1 MYTYVVYI
9 RMKKHST
16 KARSTTHVVDSHK
29 YNKALHVAKPLQVKF
44 PILLRCLALQ
54 CVFVVLPNLQDVCA
68 EVLTLRQKLLLSGLT
83 HNPLQAFQLVH
94 NVMM

>member
-1 MYTYVVYI
+1 M
-9 RMKKHST
+9 
-16 KARSTTHVVDSHK
+16 
-29 YNKALHVAKPLQVKF
+29 AKPLQIKL